1 MVEWNWLLAQEGRSF
16 AVMDVFMLPVEV
28 DGQEME
34 FETRLVRQGYVY
46 KFIVSINDK
55 EFVFEKDEEG
65 ELRAILDTDTFTT
78 LTKKEQVILEEVGR
92 NLGRV
97 IG

>member
-1 MVEWNWLLAQEGRSF
+1 
-16 AVMDVFMLPVEV
+16 MLPVEV

-34 FETRLVRQGYVY
+34 FETRMVRQGYVY
-46 KFIVSINDK
+46 KFVVSINDK
-55 EFVFEKDEEG
+55 AFTFEQDEEG
-65 ELRAILDTDTFTT
+65 ELRAILDTSIT
-78 LTKKEQVILEEVGR
+78 LSKKEQDILKEVGR